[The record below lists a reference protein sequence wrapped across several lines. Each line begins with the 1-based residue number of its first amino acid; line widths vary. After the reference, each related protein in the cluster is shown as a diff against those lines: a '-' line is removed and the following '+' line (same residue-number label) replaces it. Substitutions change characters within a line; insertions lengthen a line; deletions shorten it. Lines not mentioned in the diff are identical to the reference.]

1 MAELLPCWFS
11 QCRCSAIAGTLHH
24 TNILHPSCTPNNS
37 TTTTAIDE
45 AIEALERRGEGEE
58 IGYVAIAKKFGVDES
73 TLRRRHQ
80 GKCSTRVEA
89 AQERKNLSTQQEEE
103 LVKYI
108 KNLTSKGLPTT
119 RAMIQ
124 NFSSVVAKKE
134 VGKSWVLRFL
144 NRHKDTLL
152 PKWSTGMDSNRHK
165 ADSYEKY
172 KLYFNLLHSKM
183 QEYKVEAE
191 NVYNMNEKGFM
202 IGIFRRSKR
211 VFSKQSWDAKSI
223 RQAIQAGSRE
233 WITVLGCCYADGSAL
248 DPALIFQDISEIQ
261 SSWVREFEAGEH
273 PIFVANSASG

>member
-1 MAELLPCWFS
+1 M
-11 QCRCSAIAGTLHH
+11 
-24 TNILHPSCTPNNS
+24 
-37 TTTTAIDE
+37 DE
-45 AIEALERRGEGEE
+45 AIEALERGGEGEE

-108 KNLTSKGLPTT
+108 EDLTSKGLPPT

-124 NFSSVVAKKE
+124 NFASVVAKKE
-134 VGKSWVLRFL
+134 VGKSWVSRFL

-152 PKWSTGMDSNRHK
+152 PKWSTGIDSNRHK

-183 QEYKVEAE
+183 QEYEVEAE
-191 NVYNMNEKGFM
+191 NVYNMDEKGFM
-202 IGIFRRSKR
+202 IC
-211 VFSKQSWDAKSI
+211 
-223 RQAIQAGSRE
+223 
-233 WITVLGCCYADGSAL
+233 TVRG
-248 DPALIFQDISEIQ
+248 
-261 SSWVREFEAGEH
+261 
-273 PIFVANSASG
+273 